1 MVEQLKQYATY
12 MWQEQKRHPFYRIQT
27 NDPEINRKLH
37 RRSRCKLAVKALN
50 SNLWVYRVTYSS
62 PKKAFNGLMALT
74 LKEVSFV
81 DQEDIFVSYT
91 YPKLYLKKGHEVLS
105 NKEKLKWHMQE
116 L

>member
-1 MVEQLKQYATY
+1 MVELLKQYDTY

-27 NDPEINRKLH
+27 NDPVINRKLN
-37 RRSRCKLAVKALN
+37 RRSRCKLVVEALN

-74 LKEVSFV
+74 LEEVFFV
-81 DQEDIFVSYT
+81 EQEDIFVSYT
-91 YPKLYLKKGHEVLS
+91 YPKLHLKKGHEVLL